1 MDQVQTTVAGWLAGT
16 IDHETAEGAISL
28 LTAIRHQ
35 ITCEISGEILDVRA
49 SVYIETNEGPGYV
62 MSASAWVENE
72 EKFRGDLQSLGQTVS
87 LVVDG
92 RELHEKGAV

>member
-1 MDQVQTTVAGWLAGT
+1 MDQVQTTIAGWLSGT
-16 IDHETAEGAISL
+16 IDSKTAEGAIAL
-28 LTAIRHQ
+28 LTAVRHQ
-35 ITCEISGEILDVRA
+35 ITCEISGEVLDVRE

-62 MSASAWVENE
+62 MSASAWAENE
-72 EKFRGDLQSLGQTVS
+72 EKFRGGLQSLDQTVS